1 MHAGSSLAG
10 SAQSRQFAT
19 RGAFSSECLE
29 PWMVCDV
36 CSSRFAP
43 LPHHH
48 VSGNIW
54 LARCDYVSKL
64 LPPSEFSARMDA
76 VVREAAQS
84 PNSGSKDED
93 SRGGRYSMDHW
104 LLSHPSVVPCDVY
117 AAPQPGRSGDG
128 TAARAGALP
137 HRTRRLPAAQ
147 RGSHVGAWT
156 SADAAAARWTPELS
170 LPPRRPSTAA
180 PARELWQWRVFEWRP
195 GRGAEDKRAAVAMA
209 SSAALLAEFVGT
221 FILVFTVGCNVVTAV
236 DTWAGVSI
244 ACALMVAIYTR
255 RDALAPISG
264 ANFNPA
270 VSVALGISRKLE
282 WKDVGLYTVTQVL
295 AGACAGLSYRGL
307 LGAGFA
313 LEPTAGFGFWQAGLC
328 ELLYTFMLCFVVLNT
343 ACSTANAGNHQF
355 YGLSIGFVIVAGAY
369 GAGVVSGGCFNPAVA
384 LGIEAGSL
392 SFGYS
397 PVYIAFELTGAALA
411 SALYVVVRPDEFELG
426 QPAGRTAKVTSEFL
440 GTYFLVLTVGLNVL
454 GDGEV
459 FSIAASLMCMIFAL
473 GDVSGAHF
481 NPAVTAAVWAIGKV
495 DTIEAGIYVCF
506 QMLGAILATA
516 TYTVI
521 YAGASTTL
529 APADGYG
536 LGAAAVAE
544 IFFTFVLCFVVLS
557 VACSPSAQKGGYSEV
572 FGLAIGSCVTVGGY
586 AIGGISGGSLN
597 PAVSFGV
604 ASGGAMGGEGTFSDV
619 YTYGL
624 YYALFEVVGGILA
637 AGLYLSTHN
646 AASMVAK

>member
-1 MHAGSSLAG
+1 M
-10 SAQSRQFAT
+10 
-19 RGAFSSECLE
+19 
-29 PWMVCDV
+29 
-36 CSSRFAP
+36 
-43 LPHHH
+43 
-48 VSGNIW
+48 
-54 LARCDYVSKL
+54 AR
-64 LPPSEFSARMDA
+64 
-76 VVREAAQS
+76 
-84 PNSGSKDED
+84 
-93 SRGGRYSMDHW
+93 
-104 LLSHPSVVPCDVY
+104 
-117 AAPQPGRSGDG
+117 
-128 TAARAGALP
+128 
-137 HRTRRLPAAQ
+137 
-147 RGSHVGAWT
+147 
-156 SADAAAARWTPELS
+156 
-170 LPPRRPSTAA
+170 
-180 PARELWQWRVFEWRP
+180 
-195 GRGAEDKRAAVAMA
+195 KRALVG
-209 SSAALLAEFVGT
+209 EFVGT
-221 FILVFTVGCNVVTAV
+221 FLLMFTVGCNVLSGTAA
-236 DTWAGVSI
+236 AGSSI
-244 ACALMVAIYTR
+244 GFSLMVGIY
-255 RDALAPISG
+255 ALAKVSG

-270 VSVALGISRKLE
+270 VSVTLGLVGKLP
-282 WKDVGLYTVTQVL
+282 WADVFLYSLVQTL
-295 AGACAGLSYRGL
+295 AGALAGILARAIFKSSE
-307 LGAGFA
+307 FA
-313 LEPTAGFGFWQAGLC
+313 LALGPAHGFEWWQAGVC
-328 ELLYTFMLCFVVLNT
+328 ELVYTFMLCFVVLNT
-343 ACSTANAGNHQF
+343 ACAAANASSQF
-355 YGLSIGFVIVAGAY
+355 YGLSIGLVIVAGAF
-369 GAGVVSGGCFNPAVA
+369 GAGAVSGGCFNPAVA

-572 FGLAIGSCVTVGGY
+572 FGLAIGSCVTVGGF
-586 AIGGISGGSLN
+586 AIGSVSGGSLN
-597 PAVSFGV
+597 PAVSFGI
-604 ASGGAMGGEGTFSDV
+604 AAGDAMGASNFGGLLTMGWLYTVFELAGAGVAALVYFQTHAAEG
-619 YTYGL
+619 
-624 YYALFEVVGGILA
+624 
-637 AGLYLSTHN
+637 
-646 AASMVAK
+646 K